1 MGEVMTKSRNS
12 IAISLMVSVSLNALT
27 ACDEPKVDASVFKS
41 LDQCKNDPLMRSDQC
56 EASFKEA
63 RGQHASVAPKYA
75 SKEDC
80 QADFGEN
87 KCETAPY
94 RTSGGGSVFMPM
106 MMGYMMG
113 SMMGGRGSMMGGRG
127 SMMSQPLYRSSK
139 SPGSF
144 RTADNR
150 NVGSKT
156 GRTSVAKSATS
167 RPSFKSSTMS
177 RGGFGS
183 SGRRFGSAAT

>member
-1 MGEVMTKSRNS
+1 MIKSRSS
-12 IAISLMVSVSLNALT
+12 IAITLMVSVSLIALT
-27 ACDEPKVDASVFKS
+27 ACDEPKVDASIFKN
-41 LDQCKNDPLMRSDQC
+41 LDQCKNDQMMRSEKC

-63 RGQHASVAPKYA
+63 RSQHASVAPKYA
-75 SKEDC
+75 TKADC
-80 QADFGEN
+80 QADFGAD
-87 KCETAPY
+87 KCETAPS
-94 RTSGGGSVFMPM
+94 RTSSGGSIFMPM

-113 SMMGGRGSMMGGRG
+113 SMLGGRR
-127 SMMSQPLYRSSK
+127 SMMSQPLYNSSK
-139 SPGSF
+139 NPGAF

-167 RPSFKSSTMS
+167 RPSFKSSTRS